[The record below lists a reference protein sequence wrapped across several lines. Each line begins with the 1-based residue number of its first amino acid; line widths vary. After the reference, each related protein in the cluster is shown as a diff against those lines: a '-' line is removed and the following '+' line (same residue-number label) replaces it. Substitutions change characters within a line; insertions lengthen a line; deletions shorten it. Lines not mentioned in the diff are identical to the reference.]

1 MCWVKTEADGNDL
14 NECGRDDSPITGM
27 FNYSDT
33 RPVTSYGKLHETQ
46 LAENVE
52 LQVLSV

>member
-1 MCWVKTEADGNDL
+1 MMTC
-14 NECGRDDSPITGM
+14 TGV
-27 FNYSDT
+27 FDYSDT
-33 RPVTSYGKLHETQ
+33 RPVTSYGKLHETH